1 MPREISHHDLK
12 SLRRVFSTTSLSTG
26 ECECNFSTANKI
38 KKLEQN
44 SLNVPTIASWLF
56 ISLLRPLPLFSQF
69 GPTQLTIKNLAV
81 MMAISR
87 EDSLF

>member
-12 SLRRVFSTTSLSTG
+12 SLRRVISTTSLPTA
-26 ECECNFSTANKI
+26 ECECNFSAANNI
-38 KKLEQN
+38 KTLKQN
-44 SLNVPTIASWLF
+44 SLNVPTIACWLF
-56 ISLLRPLPLFSQF
+56 ISLVRPQPLLSQF
-69 GPTQLTIKNLAV
+69 DPIQLTTNTVTA